1 MIIHLSSQNL
11 AIPITTLTTLRM
23 SKHYY
28 LLYKTMADDLISNEE
43 GFLKSL
49 SREDVLALLD

>member
-1 MIIHLSSQNL
+1 MNFE
-11 AIPITTLTTLRM
+11 LRHNCADCAYICKRA
-23 SKHYY
+23 SYKSNQ
-28 LLYKTMADDLISNEE
+28 LLLADDLISNEE